1 MERAAHRQSGVLP
14 FKLATTPAAPG
25 LYPLLCSTQNLSG
38 YGSALEVGNQTSC
51 LRSLGCLNQEDKY
64 SVRCSGIIF
73 HGLHGLHPSVR
84 VLCCVC
90 VCSKFIC
97 VCLKCRIRQA
107 CHSVVGHPD
116 SSSFVRPLVW
126 CQTPSSEAPLEVG
139 ERFNGSPTR
148 RLPHGQDACGLLL
161 GTSPPSGF
169 RVPWTAEEHVAG
181 SHQSLHFSCT
191 YSLQRL
197 QLQSLGVSLVP
208 DVIHMVNHGALLAG
222 TFPIYHSAA

>member
-1 MERAAHRQSGVLP
+1 MQPHLQRQVFIRSSAALRILAVMDQPWRWETKQAACGAWAVLIR
-14 FKLATTPAAPG
+14 KTNTLSVVLAS
-25 LYPLLCSTQNLSG
+25 YFMDCMDCIHLC
-38 YGSALEVGNQTSC
+38 VFC
-51 LRSLGCLNQEDKY
+51 
-64 SVRCSGIIF
+64 V
-73 HGLHGLHPSVR
+73 
-84 VLCCVC
+84 VC